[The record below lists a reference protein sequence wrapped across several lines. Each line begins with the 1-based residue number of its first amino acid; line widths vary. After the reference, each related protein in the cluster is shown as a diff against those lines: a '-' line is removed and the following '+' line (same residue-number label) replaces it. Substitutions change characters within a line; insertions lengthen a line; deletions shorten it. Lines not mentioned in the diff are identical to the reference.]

1 MWRRPV
7 TDDPVFACGDAL
19 IKLGRKYREGDEDPD
34 EYARECGEAWGV
46 LADAE
51 IPAMAEAIRR
61 LAASGDARFV
71 ADAIKLLA
79 RMAGT
84 ELPGQPSLVA

>member
-1 MWRRPV
+1 M

-19 IKLGRKYREGDEDPD
+19 IKLGRGYRESDEDRD
-34 EYARECGEAWGV
+34 EYARDCGEAWGV

-61 LAASGDARFV
+61 LAVNGDARFV
-71 ADAIKLLA
+71 ADAIRLLA
-79 RMAGT
+79 RMAGR
-84 ELPGQPSLVA
+84 EPPDNQASWHD

>member
-1 MWRRPV
+1 M
-7 TDDPVFACGDAL
+7 TDDPVFACEDAL
-19 IKLGRKYREGDEDPD
+19 IKLGRGYREGDEDPD

-61 LAASGDARFV
+61 LAANGDARFV

-84 ELPGQPSLVA
+84 ELPGQLSLVA